1 MAKNMSWK
9 LSWLRALSGLSINL
23 ASGWYGARKKSQSMN
38 TTGLWTIN
46 ANIQLLTGVVLVVV
60 LLLYVA
66 YRLTVRR

>member
-1 MAKNMSWK
+1 
-9 LSWLRALSGLSINL
+9 
-23 ASGWYGARKKSQSMN
+23 MN